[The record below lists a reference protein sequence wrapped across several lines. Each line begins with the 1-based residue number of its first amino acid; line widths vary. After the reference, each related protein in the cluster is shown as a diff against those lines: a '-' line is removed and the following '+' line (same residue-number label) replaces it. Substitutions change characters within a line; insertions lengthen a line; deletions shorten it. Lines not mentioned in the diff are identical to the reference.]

1 MNIPSS
7 DDQRKFLMLYYRLTG
22 SKAIS
27 SLDDIVMAANDREIK
42 EMVVDSIPFMQ
53 DYERLNRDCASDLN
67 TLLSRNNMPPF
78 VTFLIL
84 NTKRLSRILKLAR
97 LKNEDDAIILRDA
110 VEAGILDGEK
120 LEKASILLDGWI

>member
-1 MNIPSS
+1 
-7 DDQRKFLMLYYRLTG
+7 
-22 SKAIS
+22 
-27 SLDDIVMAANDREIK
+27 MAANDREIK